1 MFGLRE
7 RTDIKTQIVFVR
19 HGESFGNISADVPE
33 GYSSDDPPLTDKG
46 IQMAEKL
53 ADCFEKEAIAG
64 IFASPLVRAVQT
76 ASPIAE
82 KLGMDM
88 NILPE
93 LAEKDTYCSEDALTL
108 RKRAKKCIDIITEKY
123 KNGETVIVV
132 THGTFLSFLA
142 RESLC
147 MNDCDSF
154 NFEADNCSVTIV
166 VLRDA
171 PEKPLLRT
179 VNNTNF

>member
-1 MFGLRE
+1 MFGLRK

-19 HGESFGNISADVPE
+19 HGECFGNIGADVPE
-33 GYSSDDPPLTDKG
+33 GYSYDDSPLTEKG
-46 IQMAEKL
+46 IKMAQRL
-53 ADCFEKEAIAG
+53 ADCFADEKISG

-82 KLGMDM
+82 KLGMDI

-93 LAEKDTYCSEDALTL
+93 LVEKGTYCDEDVLTL
-108 RKRAKKCIDIITEKY
+108 RKRAEKCISIITEKY
-123 KNGETVIVV
+123 SNGETVIVV

-142 RESLC
+142 REALC

>member
-19 HGESFGNISADVPE
+19 HGESFGNIGADVPE
-33 GYSSDDPPLTDKG
+33 GYSPDDPPLTDKG
-46 IQMAEKL
+46 VQMAERL
-53 ADCFEKEAIAG
+53 ADCFVKEEIAG
-64 IFASPLVRAVQT
+64 IFTSPLVRAVQT
-76 ASPIAE
+76 ASPIAD
-82 KLGMDM
+82 KLGMDI

-93 LAEKDTYCSEDALTL
+93 LVEKDTFCDEDALTI
-108 RKRAKKCIDIITEKY
+108 RNRAKKCIDIITKNY

-132 THGTFLSFLA
+132 THGTFLSCLA
-142 RESLC
+142 REALS

-154 NFEADNCSVTIV
+154 NLEADNCSVTIV
-166 VLRDA
+166 VLRAA

>member
-19 HGESFGNISADVPE
+19 HGECFGNIGADVPE
-33 GYSSDDPPLTDKG
+33 GYSSDDSPLTDKG
-46 IQMAEKL
+46 KQMAERL
-53 ADCFEKEAIAG
+53 ADCFEKEVIAG

-82 KLGMDM
+82 KLGIDI

-93 LAEKDTYCSEDALTL
+93 LVEKDTFCSEDVLTL
-108 RKRAKKCIDIITEKY
+108 RNRAKKCIDIITEKY

-132 THGTFLSFLA
+132 THGAFLSFLA
-142 RESLC
+142 REALC

>member
-1 MFGLRE
+1 MNNVRFK
-7 RTDIKTQIVFVR
+7 RTYRHKNADCFVR

-93 LAEKDTYCSEDALTL
+93 LAEKDTYCVKMHRCSE
-108 RKRAKKCIDIITEKY
+108 REP
-123 KNGETVIVV
+123 KN
-132 THGTFLSFLA
+132 
-142 RESLC
+142 
-147 MNDCDSF
+147 
-154 NFEADNCSVTIV
+154 
-166 VLRDA
+166 VLIS
-171 PEKPLLRT
+171 
-179 VNNTNF
+179 

>member
-19 HGESFGNISADVPE
+19 HGECFGNIGADVPE
-33 GYSSDDPPLTDKG
+33 GYSYDDSPLTEKG
-46 IQMAEKL
+46 IKMAQRL
-53 ADCFEKEAIAG
+53 ADCFADEKISG

-76 ASPIAE
+76 ASPISE
-82 KLGMDM
+82 KLGMDI

-93 LAEKDTYCSEDALTL
+93 LVEKGTYCDEDVQML
-108 RKRAKKCIDIITEKY
+108 RKRAEKCISIITEKY
-123 KNGETVIVV
+123 SNGETVIVV

-142 RESLC
+142 REALC
-147 MNDCDSF
+147 INDCDSF